1 MKLKDGVSL
10 YGLHPKMQV
19 ANGIAAVVYQLEGQ
33 ELVVTAGL
41 DGKHGDNSLHYKGR
55 ACDYRIWYFSEAQ
68 VKTVT
73 EELARRLGD
82 DYDVVLESDHIHCE
96 YDPTNPKVI

>member
-1 MKLKDGVSL
+1 MKLKNGVSL

-19 ANGIAAVVYQLEGQ
+19 ANGIAAVIYQEAGQ

-55 ACDYRIWYFSEAQ
+55 ACDYRTWYFSDEQ
-68 VKTVT
+68 KKEVVQ
-73 EELARRLGD
+73 ELARRLGD
-82 DYDVVLESDHIHCE
+82 DYDVVLEATHIHCE